1 LASWFPDEEIV
12 EPPKE
17 KRTMKKLMTL
27 MLGVGL
33 LFGTVASLSARPQ
46 EPQTTG
52 KKKAK
57 KGSKKT
63 EKKEEKK

>member
-1 LASWFPDEEIV
+1 
-12 EPPKE
+12 
-17 KRTMKKLMTL
+17 MKKLMTL

-46 EPQTTG
+46 EQQTTG